1 MEAIVTEF
9 IVFNK
14 DVLHWALKRANISA
28 EQFSDQRPLVESWL
42 SGKKKPTIDQT
53 RELSEK
59 LAVPFG
65 YFCLSEPP
73 KDNLNLV
80 DFRTADS
87 RLAAE
92 ISLEL
97 RKTIQQAKEHQ
108 ELESDRVE
116 ENDCR
121 TFGYKNALN
130 LQMNAEE
137 GARVLLQI
145 LGGRQTELDPEENY
159 RALCSRIEKSGVL
172 VQRSCTVPDSP
183 TVQPDSSEFSGFALF
198 DDYAPLIFVN
208 ENISDKARIFALVR
222 EFCHI
227 LLGVSGVSGDVFESD
242 KIENKVEKF
251 CVDIANEY
259 LRPQGEP

>member
-1 MEAIVTEF
+1 MAEF

-14 DVLHWALKRANISA
+14 NILHWALKRANISA
-28 EQFSDQRPLVESWL
+28 EHFGDQRLLVESWL
-42 SGKKKPTIDQT
+42 SGEKKPTIDQT

-73 KDNLNLV
+73 RDNLDLV

-87 RLAAE
+87 RFVAE

-97 RKTIQQAKEHQ
+97 RKTIQQAKERQNH
-108 ELESDRVE
+108 LRDYFE

-121 TFGYKNALN
+121 TFEYRNALD
-130 LQMNAEE
+130 LKMNAED
-137 GARVLLQI
+137 GARVLRQI
-145 LGGRQTELDPEENY
+145 LGSRQTVLDPEENY
-159 RALCSRIEKSGVL
+159 RDLCSRIEKSGVL
-172 VQRSCTVPDSP
+172 VQRSCTVPESP
-183 TVQPDSSEFSGFALF
+183 MELLESSEFSGFALF

-208 ENISDKARIFALVR
+208 ENLSDKARIFAVIHELCR
-222 EFCHI
+222 I
-227 LLGVSGVSGDVFESD
+227 LLGVSGLSGDVFEND

-251 CVDIANEY
+251 CVDVAMKY
-259 LRPQGEP
+259 LRPQEEL

>member
-1 MEAIVTEF
+1 MTEF

-14 DVLHWALKRANISA
+14 DILYWALKRANIA
-28 EQFSDQRPLVESWL
+28 TDHFGDQRPLVESWL
-42 SGKKKPTIDQT
+42 SGKVKPTIEQT

-65 YFCLSEPP
+65 YFCLAEPP
-73 KDNLNLV
+73 KDNLNPV

-87 RLAAE
+87 RLVAE

-97 RKTIQQAKEHQ
+97 RKTIQQAKERQ
-108 ELESDRVE
+108 NYLSDYFE

-121 TFGYKNALN
+121 TFEYRNALD
-130 LQMNAEE
+130 LKMDAEE
-137 GARVLLQI
+137 GARVLRQI
-145 LGGRQTELDPEENY
+145 LGGRPTELDPEKNY
-159 RALCSRIEKSGVL
+159 RDLCSRIEKSGVL
-172 VQRSCTVPDSP
+172 VQRNRTILDSLAE
-183 TVQPDSSEFSGFALF
+183 QLDSSEFSGFALF

-208 ENISDKARIFALVR
+208 ENLSDEAKIFSLVH

-227 LLGVSGVSGDVFESD
+227 LLYAPGLSGDVFEND
-242 KIENKVEKF
+242 KIENRVEKF
-251 CVDIANEY
+251 CVDVAMEY